1 MHQFIAAFFAMIFS
15 FSHAQ
20 TVRHSET
27 VLAAEAPAAV
37 TVTAPVPN
45 REELAHQVFATT
57 TSYAE
62 TSCVSCRRMNVVSNA
77 R

>member
-1 MHQFIAAFFAMIFS
+1 MHALIVAFFAMLFS

-27 VLAAEAPAAV
+27 FLASDSHPFIYNGAAPTREQLAQEQFE
-37 TVTAPVPN
+37 TA
-45 REELAHQVFATT
+45 

-62 TSCVSCRRMNVVSNA
+62 TSCVSCRRMNVVYDE

>member
-1 MHQFIAAFFAMIFS
+1 MHQLLLAFFAMVFS

-20 TVRHSET
+20 TVRQSEAF
-27 VLAAEAPAAV
+27 LASDHH
-37 TVTAPVPN
+37 PVYDSYVPT
-45 REELAHQVFATT
+45 REQLAQDQFATT

-62 TSCVSCRRMNVVSNA
+62 TSCVSCRRMNVDYDA

>member
-27 VLAAEAPAAV
+27 VLAAERPVAAPAL
-37 TVTAPVPN
+37 TVPN

-57 TSYAE
+57 NSYAE

-77 R
+77 H

>member
-1 MHQFIAAFFAMIFS
+1 MHQLIAAFFAMIFS

-20 TVRHSET
+20 TMHQSELAVSSNNHPFIQAPMPTREDLNYEPFET
-27 VLAAEAPAAV
+27 V
-37 TVTAPVPN
+37 
-45 REELAHQVFATT
+45 

-62 TSCVSCRRMNVVSNA
+62 TSCVSCRRMNVVYDA

>member
-1 MHQFIAAFFAMIFS
+1 MHQLIAAFFAMIFS

-20 TVRHSET
+20 TVRHSELE
-27 VLAAEAPAAV
+27 LASQNHPFLQAPAP
-37 TVTAPVPN
+37 T
-45 REELAHQVFATT
+45 REELARQQFEIV

-62 TSCVSCRRMNVVSNA
+62 TSCVSCRRMNVVYDA